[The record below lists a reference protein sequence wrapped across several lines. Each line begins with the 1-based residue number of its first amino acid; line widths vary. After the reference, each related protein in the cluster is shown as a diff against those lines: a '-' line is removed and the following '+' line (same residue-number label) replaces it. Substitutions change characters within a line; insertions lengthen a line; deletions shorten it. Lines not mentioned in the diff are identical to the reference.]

1 MCPLSSPSS
10 LIEIFTRSPISFL
23 PVLRLVH
30 FTGIK
35 YFFWFIVR
43 SSSGG
48 LDLLGLVMD
57 MIVPS
62 DVSFRNSAMS
72 GSMPFLLNVAVQPTP
87 GSFSS
92 SWSRSKGKYDG
103 SWRDRGFLGSDFAI
117 EQV

>member
-1 MCPLSSPSS
+1 MYPLSSPSS
-10 LIEIFTRSPISFL
+10 LIEIFTSSPISFF

-30 FTGIK
+30 FTGIR
-35 YFFWFIVR
+35 YFFWFIDR

-48 LDLLGLVMD
+48 LDLFVPVID

-62 DVSFRNSAMS
+62 DVSFRNSAIS

-92 SWSRSKGKYDG
+92 SW
-103 SWRDRGFLGSDFAI
+103 
-117 EQV
+117 